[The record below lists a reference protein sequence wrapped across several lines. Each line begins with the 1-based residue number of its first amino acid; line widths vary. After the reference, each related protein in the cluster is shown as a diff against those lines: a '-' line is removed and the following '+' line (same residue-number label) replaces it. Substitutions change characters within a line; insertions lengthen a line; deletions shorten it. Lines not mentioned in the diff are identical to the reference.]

1 MEKKNNEQHSEGI
14 DAQESAVDAEQS
26 DYEIFHIPNIVSEV
40 SLAPNLSS
48 DLTQLNWETVE
59 SAPEIGTATKAASDI
74 ASPPSS
80 TTETLDK
87 LNKETQTDVEVA
99 AALSEIRK
107 SESFKD
113 ELVKEAELVRD
124 VLDEEIQQVIAYIN
138 TQKDFLEKKFEQ
150 KFTEHD
156 NKKFDILLNLSKD
169 VADLCKGGIKAL
181 KKDLESMINV
191 GKERWE
197 EAMNEMHKIKETD
210 KQTKHSI
217 Q

>member
-1 MEKKNNEQHSEGI
+1 MEEKKNEKLSEDI
-14 DAQESAVDAEQS
+14 DSQESAVDAEQA

-40 SLAPNLSS
+40 PLAPNLSS
-48 DLTQLNWETVE
+48 DLTQLHWETVE
-59 SAPEIGTATKAASDI
+59 SAPEIGTATKAASDT

-80 TTETLDK
+80 TKTLDK

-99 AALSEIRK
+99 AALSEIKR

-138 TQKDFLEKKFEQ
+138 TQKEFLEKKFEE

-191 GKERWE
+191 GKEKWE

-210 KQTKHSI
+210 KQTKHTI

>member
-1 MEKKNNEQHSEGI
+1 M
-14 DAQESAVDAEQS
+14 S
-26 DYEIFHIPNIVSEV
+26 D
-40 SLAPNLSS
+40 
-48 DLTQLNWETVE
+48 
-59 SAPEIGTATKAASDI
+59 
-74 ASPPSS
+74 
-80 TTETLDK
+80 
-87 LNKETQTDVEVA
+87 KETQTDVEVA
-99 AALSEIRK
+99 ATFSEIKK
-107 SESFKD
+107 SDNFKE

-124 VLDEEIQQVIAYIN
+124 VLEEEIQHVIAYIN
-138 TQKDFLEKKFEQ
+138 SQKDFLEKKFEQ

-169 VADLCKGGIKAL
+169 VADLCKSGIKAL

-210 KQTKHSI
+210 KLTKLTI